1 MKDGKYTAFVT
12 VRDNHTHMQD
22 TFDIQ
27 LDDGMILVGDR
38 GERVVGATTPITFF
52 EMIGDVTTA
61 FAAEHYPKDKR
72 GPSSVY
78 GLMMLVDTMV
88 DTFEDDLDPRVA
100 KAVKDATDTIADVI
114 DEQIAAELES
124 KENHINEMLES
135 EQIDERL
142 KEVIRGYVSKLKE
155 DA

>member
-1 MKDGKYTAFVT
+1 MKNGKYTAFVT

-61 FAAEHYPKDKR
+61 FAAEHYPKDKQ
-72 GPSSVY
+72 GPSSIY

-100 KAVKDATDTIADVI
+100 KAVKDATDAIADVI
-114 DEQIAAELES
+114 DEQIAEEL
-124 KENHINEMLES
+124 KNKKNHLNEMLES

-142 KEVIRGYVSKLKE
+142 KEVIRGYVSNLNE